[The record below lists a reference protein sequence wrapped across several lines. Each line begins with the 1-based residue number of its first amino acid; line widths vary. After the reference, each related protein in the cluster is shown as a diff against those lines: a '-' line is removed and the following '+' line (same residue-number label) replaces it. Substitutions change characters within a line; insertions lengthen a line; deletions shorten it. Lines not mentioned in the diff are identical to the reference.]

1 MINYNGKELAE
12 GIITFDNVFIESE
25 NYLKKILDQN
35 INWEKEK
42 KEWKN
47 NSSTVKDFYG
57 RDVDIIRLPKHENN
71 SEGILSELS
80 LDFYNNIKPYLDIY
94 TEKYKLETRFHE
106 DAQLLRYSE
115 GQKVD
120 EHSDKI
126 RFFLRNISLT
136 YYINDEYEGG
146 EIEFVNFDLKVKS
159 KKNQLII
166 FPSTDVYTHKVHPVT
181 GGLRYVIVQ
190 FIR

>member
-1 MINYNGKELAE
+1 M
-12 GIITFDNVFIESE
+12 
-25 NYLKKILDQN
+25 LDQN

-47 NSSTVKDFYG
+47 NNNTEKDFYG
-57 RDVDIIRLPKHENN
+57 RDVDIIRLPKHEDN

-94 TEKYKLETRFHE
+94 TEKYKLETRFYE
-106 DAQLLRYSE
+106 NAQFLRYSK

-136 YYINDEYEGG
+136 YYINDDYEGG

-166 FPSTDVYTHKVHPVT
+166 FPSTDLYTHKVHPVT